1 MANVIQLVD
10 GSIHTLFH
18 EWDILDLVDEQ
29 MGYEAREAIKDLL
42 LEKDYDESCVEDLES
57 ELEGMKDH
65 HREVMEQLQKQS
77 ETIAGLIREK
87 EIDRKALSKVAGII
101 GSVTWREINVR

>member
-1 MANVIQLVD
+1 MPDRIRRGESSGKRTTAPSDEQTQDAAEAGLSGLRVGRSGKDRVDHQGGGIVANVIQLVD

-42 LEKDYDESCVEDLES
+42 LEKDYDDL
-57 ELEGMKDH
+57 K
-65 HREVMEQLQKQS
+65 
-77 ETIAGLIREK
+77 
-87 EIDRKALSKVAGII
+87 
-101 GSVTWREINVR
+101 

>member
-1 MANVIQLVD
+1 MAHTIELTD
-10 GSIHTLFH
+10 GSIHLISS
-18 EWDILDLVDEQ
+18 ERDMLDLVDEQ